1 MHKHALGVELHTP
14 IVLCGKL
21 TSELVLLNVVC
32 TQQEAELL
40 TTNALNAINTNKGIY
55 LVSVSDEVGNPL
67 NPQRVI
73 IDISNIKEVY
83 KIVP

>member
-14 IVLCGKL
+14 IILCGEL

-40 TTNALNAINTNKGIY
+40 TMNALNAINTNEGTY
-55 LVSVSDEVGNPL
+55 LVSVSDDVGNPL
-67 NPQRVI
+67 NPQRAI
-73 IDISNIKEVY
+73 IDVSNIKEAY
-83 KIVP
+83 KIAL